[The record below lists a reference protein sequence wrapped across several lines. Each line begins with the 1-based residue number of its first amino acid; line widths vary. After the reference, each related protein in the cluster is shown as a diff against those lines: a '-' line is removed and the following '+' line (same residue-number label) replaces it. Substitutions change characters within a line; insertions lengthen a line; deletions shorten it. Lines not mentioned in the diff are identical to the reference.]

1 MRLICLLFV
10 FVLLL
15 PAQVKLSVNQLLG
28 FVRSSIK
35 LKHPDKQMGEYLRKV
50 QLTEKLDDRTIETL
64 LGEGIGPKTL
74 EALKIM
80 RDATENFQKPQVL
93 PPKPTAPVIPPPP
106 VSEVNRVIDKS
117 REYALAYDKGLP
129 NFICIQVTRRFF
141 DPAGLELW
149 NKLDTITAKLSYFDH
164 QEAKQV
170 MFVND
175 KYTDIDYTK
184 LGGGATSTGEF
195 GSLMRE
201 IFEPT
206 SEALFGW
213 ERWATLRGRLHYVIN
228 YRVLQSRSKWT
239 IHHGTSGQQIVP
251 AYHGLVYVDKD
262 YLSVSRIVME
272 AENIPADFPV
282 QMAKT
287 QLDYDF
293 TDIGGQPFLLP
304 LRSELRM
311 RDGKVLVKNEAEFR
325 TYRKFGTESSITF
338 DVNEPI
344 SEDKFKETPPA
355 APVKK

>member
-1 MRLICLLFV
+1 MRLLCLL
-10 FVLLL
+10 LACGLWL
-15 PAQVKLSVNQLLG
+15 SAQPKLTVNQLLG
-28 FVRSSIK
+28 MVRSSLK
-35 LKHPDKQMGEYLRKV
+35 LKHPDKQVGEYLRKI

-64 LGEGIGPKTL
+64 LGEGIGPKTA
-74 EALKIM
+74 EALKLL
-80 RDATENFQKPQVL
+80 RDATENLEKPQVL
-93 PPKPTAPVIPPPP
+93 PPKPAAPVIPAPPL
-106 VSEVNRVIDKS
+106 SEVNRVIDKS

-129 NFICIQVTRRFF
+129 NFICVQVTRRFI

-164 QEAKQV
+164 QEQKQV
-170 MFVND
+170 MFVNN
-175 KYTDIDYTK
+175 KYTDIDYAK

-201 IFEPT
+201 IFEPA
-206 SEALFGW
+206 SEAMFGW

-228 YRVLQSRSKWT
+228 YRVLQSRSKWS
-239 IHHGTSGQQIVP
+239 ISHAASGQQIIP

-272 AENIPADFPV
+272 AEDIPVDFPV

-293 TDIGGQPFLLP
+293 TEIGGQPFLLP

-344 SEDKFKETPPA
+344 PEEKLKETPPA
-355 APVKK
+355 PVKKP

>member
-1 MRLICLLFV
+1 MRLMTLLL
-10 FVLLL
+10 VLALWL
-15 PAQVKLSVNQLLG
+15 PAQVKMSVNQLLG
-28 FVRSSIK
+28 MVRSSIK
-35 LKHPDKQMGEYLRKV
+35 LKHPDKQVGEYLRKV

-74 EALKIM
+74 ESLKVL
-80 RDATENFQKPQVL
+80 RDATENFEKPKVI
-93 PPKPTAPVIPPPP
+93 PPKPAAPVIPAPPTA
-106 VSEVNRVIDKS
+106 EVNRIIEKS

-129 NFICIQVTRRFF
+129 NFLCIQVTRRFV

-149 NKLDTITAKLSYFDH
+149 NKVDTVTSKLTYFEH
-164 QEAKQV
+164 KEQKQV
-170 MFVND
+170 MFVNN
-175 KYTDIDYTK
+175 KYVDMDYSK
-184 LGGGATSTGEF
+184 LSGGATSTGEF
-195 GSLMRE
+195 GSLLRE
-201 IFEPT
+201 IYEPET
-206 SEALFGW
+206 EALFGW

-228 YRVLQSRSKWT
+228 YRVLQSKSKWT
-239 IHHGTSGQQIVP
+239 IHHGTSDRQVVP

-272 AENIPADFPV
+272 AEDIPVDFPV

-293 TDIGGQPFLLP
+293 TEIGGQPFLLP

-325 TYRKFGTESSITF
+325 TYRRFGSDSSITF

-344 SEDKFKETPPA
+344 SEEKLKETPPV
-355 APVKK
+355 VKK

>member
-1 MRLICLLFV
+1 MRLLSLLLALA
-10 FVLLL
+10 LLL
-15 PAQVKLSVNQLLG
+15 PAQVKLTVNQLLG

-35 LKHPDKQMGEYLRKV
+35 LKHPDKQVGDYLRKV

-64 LGEGIGPKTL
+64 LGEGIGPKTA
-74 EALKIM
+74 ESLKLL
-80 RDATENFQKPQVL
+80 RDATETLEK
-93 PPKPTAPVIPPPP
+93 PKPLLPKPAAPVMAAPPRA
-106 VSEVNRVIDKS
+106 EVDRVIEKS
-117 REYALAYDKGLP
+117 REYAMAYDKGLP
-129 NFICIQVTRRFF
+129 NFICVQVTRRFV

-149 NKLDTITAKLSYFDH
+149 NKIDTVTAKLSYFDH
-164 QEAKQV
+164 KEQKQV
-170 MFVND
+170 MFVNN
-175 KYTDIDYTK
+175 KYVDVDYSK

-195 GSLMRE
+195 GSLMQG
-201 IFEPT
+201 IFDPA

-239 IHHGTSGQQIVP
+239 ISHGSSDRQIVP
-251 AYHGLVYVDKD
+251 AYHGLVFVDKD

-272 AENIPADFPV
+272 AEDIPVDFPV

-293 TDIGGQPFLLP
+293 TEIGGQPFLLP

-311 RDGKVLVKNEAEFR
+311 RDGRVLVKNEAEFR
-325 TYRKFGTESSITF
+325 TYRRFGSDSSITF

-344 SEDKFKETPPA
+344 PEEKLKETPPA
-355 APVKK
+355 KP

>member
-1 MRLICLLFV
+1 MRLIPLLLALA
-10 FVLLL
+10 LLL
-15 PAQVKLSVNQLLG
+15 PAQVKLTVNQLLG

-35 LKHPDKQMGEYLRKV
+35 LNHPDKQVGEYLRKV

-64 LGEGIGPKTL
+64 LGEGIGPKTA
-74 EALKIM
+74 ESLKLL
-80 RDATENFQKPQVL
+80 RDATETLEK
-93 PPKPTAPVIPPPP
+93 PKPLAVKPAAPVMAPPPQA
-106 VSEVNRVIDKS
+106 EVNRVIEKS
-117 REYALAYDKGLP
+117 REYAMAYDKGLP
-129 NFICIQVTRRFF
+129 NFICVQVTRRFV

-149 NKLDTITAKLSYFDH
+149 NKVDTVTAKLSYFDH
-164 QEAKQV
+164 KEQKQV
-170 MFVND
+170 MFVNN
-175 KYTDIDYTK
+175 KYVDVDYAK

-195 GSLMRE
+195 GSLMQG
-201 IFEPT
+201 IFDPA

-239 IHHGTSGQQIVP
+239 IHHGSSDKQIVP
-251 AYHGLVYVDKD
+251 AYHGLIFVDKD

-272 AENIPADFPV
+272 AEDIPVDFPV

-325 TYRKFGTESSITF
+325 TYRRFGSDSSITF

-344 SEDKFKETPPA
+344 PEEKLKESPPA
-355 APVKK
+355 KP

>member
-1 MRLICLLFV
+1 MRLMYCLLALA
-10 FVLLL
+10 LLL
-15 PAQVKLSVNQLLG
+15 EAQAKLTINQLLG

-35 LKHPDKQMGEYLRKV
+35 LKHPDKQVGEYLRKV
-50 QLTEKLDDRTIETL
+50 QLTEKLDDRTIEIL
-64 LGEGIGPKTL
+64 LGEGIGPKTA
-74 EALKIM
+74 EALKLL
-80 RDATENFQKPQVL
+80 RDATENLEKPKVL
-93 PPKPTAPVIPPPP
+93 PPKPAAPVIPPPP
-106 VSEVNRVIDKS
+106 LAEINRVIDKS

-129 NFICIQVTRRFF
+129 NFICVQVTRRFF

-149 NKLDTITAKLSYFDH
+149 NKLDTVTAKLSYFDH
-164 QEAKQV
+164 KEQKQV
-170 MFVND
+170 MFVNN
-175 KYTDIDYTK
+175 KYVDMDYSK

-201 IFEPT
+201 IYEPA

-213 ERWATLRGRLHYVIN
+213 ERWGTLRGRLHYVLN
-228 YRVLQSRSKWT
+228 YRVLQSKSKWT
-239 IHHGTSGQQIVP
+239 IHHGESGKQIVP
-251 AYHGLVYVDKD
+251 AYHGLIFVDKD

-272 AENIPADFPV
+272 AEDIPADFPV

-311 RDGKVLVKNEAEFR
+311 RDGKILVKNEAEFR
-325 TYRKFGTESSITF
+325 TYRKFGSDSSITF

-344 SEDKFKETPPA
+344 SEDKLKETPPVTK
-355 APVKK
+355 P